1 MEDRTMLRKTGFW
14 IVGVLALAG
23 AALAQTPLPET
34 SSDIPELTAFHEVIY
49 PLWHTAYPNKDYA
62 ALRGLIPRI
71 NELAAKIYAAKLPG
85 ILRDKEA
92 KWNEGVAVFKASVDA
107 FNLAASGKDDLAL
120 LNAAEA
126 LHAKYEATVRMF
138 KPVLPEVDAFHQAL
152 YVVYHKYLP
161 AKEYDN
167 IRGATADLLAKAE
180 AAAKASLPARLAAK
194 TDAYL
199 AAAAELVAAAKAL
212 DAAGKGH
219 DHNGMETGVDKLHAK
234 YQILE
239 KLFD

>member
-1 MEDRTMLRKTGFW
+1 L
-14 IVGVLALAG
+14 IVGALVLAG
-23 AALAQTPLPET
+23 SALAQVPLPET
-34 SSDIPELTAFHEVIY
+34 SSDIPELTAFHDVIY

-62 ALRGLIPRI
+62 ALRGLVPRI
-71 NELAAKIYAAKLPG
+71 NELAAKVYAAKLPG

-92 KWNEGVAVFKASVDA
+92 KWNDGVAVFKASVEA
-107 FNLAASGKDDLAL
+107 YNKAAAGTDDQAL
-120 LNAAEA
+120 LAAAEA
-126 LHAKYEATVRMF
+126 LHTKYEVTVRMF
-138 KPVLPEVDAFHQAL
+138 KPVLPEVEVFHQAL

-180 AAAKASLPARLAAK
+180 TAAKASLPARMAAK
-194 TDAYL
+194 TDAYQ
-199 AAAAELVAAAKAL
+199 AAAAELVLAAKAL